1 MAVPL
6 LDLKRQ
12 YVTFQEAVEK
22 ELIEV
27 SRSGYFIG
35 GPKIAAFE
43 AAAAKYCEAKHAI
56 GVSSGTD
63 ALLACLMGLDLQ
75 PGDEVITS
83 TYSFFA
89 TVGAIVRA
97 GGKPVLCDIDLPTF
111 NIDPEQIAAKITKKT
126 KAILPVHLYGQCADM
141 EAIMAIA
148 DQHGIPVIEDAAQ
161 AIGSKRFGKQA
172 GNFGLAGCFSFFPS
186 KNLGCFGDGGMITT
200 NNDAFAHKMQLLRN
214 HGMEPKYYHSMIG
227 GNFRLDAI
235 QAAVLSIKLPLL
247 DGWTEGRQKNAALYR
262 KLFAQK
268 GLDKVLTLPVEKPGR
283 HIYNQFTLLCPD
295 RDGLFK
301 SLQEKK
307 VGCDMYYPLSFH
319 QQECFKNL
327 GYKTGDFPK
336 SEDAA
341 KRCLSVPIF
350 PELTE
355 GEIVEVVEAIAAFYG
370 K

>member
-12 YVTFQEAVEK
+12 YAQFQDEVEK

-27 SRSGYFIG
+27 ARSGYFIG
-35 GPKIAAFE
+35 GPKITAFE
-43 AAAAKYCEAKHAI
+43 EAAAKYCDAKHAI

-75 PGDEVITS
+75 PGDEVITT

-97 GGKPVLCDIDLPTF
+97 GGTPILCDIDLKTF
-111 NIDPEQIAAKITKKT
+111 NIDPQQIADSITPRT

-141 EAIMAIA
+141 KAIMAIA
-148 DQHGIPVIEDAAQ
+148 NKRNIPVIEDAAQ
-161 AIGSKRFGKQA
+161 AIGSARDGTQA

-200 NNDAFAHKMQLLRN
+200 NDDAFAHKMQLLRN

-235 QAAVLSIKLPLL
+235 QAAVLTIKLRYL
-247 DGWTEGRQKNAALYR
+247 DGWTEGRQRNAALYR
-262 KLFAQK
+262 SLLTQK
-268 GLDKVLTLPVEKPGR
+268 ELDKVLVLPTETPGR

-295 RDGLFK
+295 REGLFK

-307 VGCDMYYPLSFH
+307 IGCDMYYPLCFH
-319 QQECFKNL
+319 QQECFRSL
-327 GYKTGDFPK
+327 GYKFGDFPK
-336 SEDAA
+336 SEEAT
-341 KRCLSVPIF
+341 KKCLSLPIF
-350 PELTE
+350 PELAE
-355 GEIVEVVEAIAAFYG
+355 SEITEVVEAIAAFYG